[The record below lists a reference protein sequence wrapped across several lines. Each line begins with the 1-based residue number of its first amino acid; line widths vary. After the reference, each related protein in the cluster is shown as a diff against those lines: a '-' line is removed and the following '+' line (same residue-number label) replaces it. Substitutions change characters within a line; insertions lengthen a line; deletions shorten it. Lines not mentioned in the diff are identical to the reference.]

1 MAAWPSLPRNTLPP
15 TLTVKTRPP
24 DKEALPQMTA
34 NMKATRQRTVH
45 DGTPRDT
52 ARTRERRGALR
63 DAGPPPEPPL
73 LTVDQLC
80 AELHISRSTFYDWR
94 AKGKAPECIVLPNG
108 SLRVQRE
115 DLAEWLRKRRA
126 A

>member
-1 MAAWPSLPRNTLPP
+1 MPRI
-15 TLTVKTRPP
+15 
-24 DKEALPQMTA
+24 TA
-34 NMKATRQRTVH
+34 DRLADHADSIR
-45 DGTPRDT
+45 RDT
-52 ARTRERRGALR
+52 AAARRRRAAHR
-63 DAGPPPEPPL
+63 QADPPPESAL

-108 SLRVQRE
+108 SLRIQRE
-115 DLAEWLRKRRA
+115 DLARWLSSRRA

>member
-1 MAAWPSLPRNTLPP
+1 
-15 TLTVKTRPP
+15 
-24 DKEALPQMTA
+24 MTA
-34 NMKATRQRTVH
+34 NAKVARRGQSGDTFTGTGTSADMAHRSRGAY

-52 ARTRERRGALR
+52 AASRRRRAAQGE
-63 DAGPPPEPPL
+63 AGPPPESAL

-80 AELHISRSTFYDWR
+80 AELRISRSTFYDWR

-108 SLRVQRE
+108 SLRVQRD
-115 DLAEWLRKRRA
+115 DLAEWLRSRRA

>member
-1 MAAWPSLPRNTLPP
+1 MPANTKVDRRDRSGD
-15 TLTVKTRPP
+15 TFTG
-24 DKEALPQMTA
+24 A
-34 NMKATRQRTVH
+34 RTSADLDRRARGAY

-52 ARTRERRGALR
+52 GASGRRRAALQE
-63 DAGPPPEPPL
+63 AGPAPEVAL

-108 SLRVQRE
+108 SLRVQRD
-115 DLAEWLRKRRA
+115 DLAEWLRSRRA

>member
-1 MAAWPSLPRNTLPP
+1 MNRVRGRSGNQLAKGPRL
-15 TLTVKTRPP
+15 RG
-24 DKEALPQMTA
+24 AY
-34 NMKATRQRTVH
+34 
-45 DGTPRDT
+45 DGASHDT
-52 ARTRERRGALR
+52 AASRRRQAAQRE
-63 DAGPPPEPPL
+63 AGHVEESSL

-115 DLAEWLRKRRA
+115 DLIEWLRKRRA

>member
-1 MAAWPSLPRNTLPP
+1 
-15 TLTVKTRPP
+15 
-24 DKEALPQMTA
+24 MTA
-34 NMKATRQRTVH
+34 NTSAAHGDRPSVKLTGSEMSAALGSRARSAH

-52 ARTRERRGALR
+52 ASTRRRRAVQR
-63 DAGPPPEPPL
+63 VAESAPESAL

-80 AELHISRSTFYDWR
+80 AELQISRSTFYDWR

-108 SLRVQRE
+108 SLRIQHA
-115 DLAEWLRKRRA
+115 DLAQWLRSRRA

>member
-1 MAAWPSLPRNTLPP
+1 
-15 TLTVKTRPP
+15 
-24 DKEALPQMTA
+24 MTA
-34 NMKATRQRTVH
+34 NAKVARRGRSEDAFTSTGTSADMDRRARGAF

-52 ARTRERRGALR
+52 GASRRRRAALQE
-63 DAGPPPEPPL
+63 AGPPPGIAL

-108 SLRVQRE
+108 SLRVQRD
-115 DLAEWLRKRRA
+115 DLAQWLRSRRA

>member
-1 MAAWPSLPRNTLPP
+1 MAT
-15 TLTVKTRPP
+15 
-24 DKEALPQMTA
+24 MTA
-34 NMKATRQRTVH
+34 NAKVTRSDRSGDTFTGTGTSADLDRRSRDTY

-52 ARTRERRGALR
+52 AASRRRRAALQE
-63 DAGPPPEPPL
+63 AAPPPESAL

-80 AELHISRSTFYDWR
+80 AELRISRSTFYDWR

-108 SLRVQRE
+108 SLRVQRD
-115 DLAEWLRKRRA
+115 DLAEWLRSRRA